1 MVDISWEGV
10 DWHGGCRGILSNGDP
25 KGPVGIVPMVGS
37 YTADLKSPPGRAMK
51 GVVMKLMEIGTKYGL
66 AGRFQFES
74 IDDVLRHTPH
84 TSIWT
89 WSGGRNEDGLFVT
102 AHLNDGKAVDL
113 KTEIDHGDAM
123 NTIPDYHE
131 DAPTIGEQ
139 IADLDVVALS
149 FRWVNVNQN
158 EDEEWEEY
166 LPIVPPDWGKLRRR
180 VEDALRKT
188 SDKSVLFS
196 FANKLNVKIY

>member
-1 MVDISWEGV
+1 
-10 DWHGGCRGILSNGDP
+10 
-25 KGPVGIVPMVGS
+25 
-37 YTADLKSPPGRAMK
+37 
-51 GVVMKLMEIGTKYGL
+51 
-66 AGRFQFES
+66 
-74 IDDVLRHTPH
+74 
-84 TSIWT
+84 
-89 WSGGRNEDGLFVT
+89 
-102 AHLNDGKAVDL
+102 
-113 KTEIDHGDAM
+113 
-123 NTIPDYHE
+123 
-131 DAPTIGEQ
+131 
-139 IADLDVVALS
+139 LDVVALS